1 MSGIRISEF
10 KKPATI
16 IVDQAKVESAYGPK
30 SSILLEKLASS
41 YSKSGFTVEI
51 QGLSR
56 DALLNGLFVTIP
68 LQVRWVAGAAGDQK
82 VLPNC
87 YLNHQGGDMAALA
100 GDAANGNRLA
110 GCTAFRC
117 YDNICVRP
125 SAFKCIRNATL
136 SINGSSFSTRVD
148 SYYTA
153 LSKLFCDGRKEAIT
167 GGDYERYPYSNSGDR
182 EQQLFQKGWFE
193 RCMSLDTMG
202 KIVKTGDDAT
212 KLTDIVYQYD
222 IKFPLWFGPFTHQ
235 GFPGLS
241 GFDGQTV
248 SSLPYCNDIVLE
260 CTFTDNVIMDAFAC
274 SDCVDRNAL
283 SVHSP
288 KWFPLATGGL
298 HTGDVM
304 PNSQYMWDHAVAGKI
319 TDAGNN
325 APVGI
330 LPPKLCYMF
339 SEPDPDKMEIASVYT
354 LPSYRFITYEDR
366 KAIPGCVTS
375 ANYSGATKTVQIEFP
390 YIRLSNISSL
400 YICCAE
406 AARQDVGAGDNTET
420 VGEGRSIGARTGRYS
435 SGTYNAKRLDM
446 ACANRTLPIKWDSV
460 KVSMSTSSSVLA
472 NFSAPTITAQ
482 RQFELF
488 KKYSNNAMGLT
499 FEQWQESSQMLLF
512 SAEELCGIGAFANSY
527 QSLTLSVSFEV
538 YRDAADTKLNFTD
551 YVKQLDAAD
560 KIDAPHINPSQN
572 QKGTNYSAAVIGRLI
587 CLEPEL
593 VSISEGAVSV
603 EQVKLSQAEI
613 HQQLMGGAPEV
624 EDATRLD
631 ELAR

>member
-41 YSKSGFTVEI
+41 YSKSGFTCEI

-68 LQVRWVAGAAGDQK
+68 IQVRWVSQPNGTVK
-82 VLPNC
+82 LLPNT
-87 YLNHQGGDMAALA
+87 YMGLQAAESVALA
-100 GDAANGNRLA
+100 QMDGTDRNKFVNAD
-110 GCTAFRC
+110 AFRA

-136 SINGSSFSTRVD
+136 SINGSSFSTRTD

-153 LSKLFCDGRKEAIT
+153 LSKLFCDGRKEAIS
-167 GGDYERYPYSNSGDR
+167 GADYERYPYSNSGDR
-182 EQQLFQKGWFE
+182 TQQFYQKGWFD
-193 RCMSLDTMG
+193 RCQSLDTMG
-202 KIVKTGDDAT
+202 KIVKVTRAGN
-212 KLTDIVYQYD
+212 KVTDIVFQYD

-260 CTFTDNVIMDAFAC
+260 CTFTDDVIMDAFAC

-288 KWFPLATGGL
+288 AWYPLASVGANT
-298 HTGDVM
+298 HDFM
-304 PNSQYMWDHAVAGKI
+304 PNSSYMWDQAVVGDI
-319 TDAGNN
+319 TGANQAAEVCG
-325 APVGI
+325 
-330 LPPKLCYMF
+330 LLSPKLCYMF
-339 SEPDPDKMEIASVYT
+339 SEPDPEKMEIASVYT
-354 LPSYRFITYEDR
+354 LPSYRFISYEDR
-366 KAIPGCVTS
+366 KSLPGNIAFTS
-375 ANYSGATKTVQIEFP
+375 GVKTVSIQFP

-400 YICCAE
+400 YVCCAE
-406 AARQDVGAGDNTET
+406 AARQDVGAGDGTET
-420 VGEGRSIGARTGRYS
+420 VGSGRAIGARSGRYS
-435 SGTYNAKRLDM
+435 SNAYNAKRLGM
-446 ACANRTLPIKWDSV
+446 ACANRTLPIKWDTV

-472 NFSAPTITAQ
+472 NFSGVTITPQ

-488 KKYSNNAMGLT
+488 KKYSGNAMGLT
-499 FEQWQESSQMLLF
+499 FEQWAESSQMLLF

-527 QSLTLSVSFEV
+527 QSLTLSVSFDV
-538 YRDAADTKLNFTD
+538 YRDAADTKLNTQDFL
-551 YVKQLDAAD
+551 KLDTAAHIID
-560 KIDAPHINPSQN
+560 KPHMDPTKN
-572 QKGTNYSAAVIGRLI
+572 QKGTNYASAVIGRLI

-624 EDATRLD
+624 EDANRLD